1 MKKQLLLTL
10 CLMMSLLA
18 FSQSDTINFAEIVKD
33 LHRLDY
39 LEEVHQA
46 DSLKISIFA
55 GQLSLKDSII
65 KDQTQQVLL
74 CDSIQSVYVRQTDG
88 LLQEQKK
95 LKRKVK
101 SAEAGRNVVGG
112 VSGIAI
118 ILLLL

>member
-1 MKKQLLLTL
+1 
-10 CLMMSLLA
+10 MMSLSA

-101 SAEAGRNVVGG
+101 SAQAGRNVVGG

>member
-1 MKKQLLLTL
+1 MT
-10 CLMMSLLA
+10 SLSA
-18 FSQSDTINFAEIVKD
+18 FSQSDTINFSEIVKD

-39 LEEVHQA
+39 LEEVRQA
-46 DSLKISIFA
+46 DSLKISIFV

-101 SAEAGRNVVGG
+101 FAKAGRNVVGG